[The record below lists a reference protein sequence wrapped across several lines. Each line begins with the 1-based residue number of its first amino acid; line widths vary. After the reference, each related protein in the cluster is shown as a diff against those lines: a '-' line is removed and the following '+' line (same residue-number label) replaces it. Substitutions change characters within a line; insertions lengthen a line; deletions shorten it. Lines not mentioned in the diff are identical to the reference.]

1 MAVSTY
7 VIGNDGNVS
16 IGSVDVLKVRSFA
29 ATLQRVSSDLTGFG
43 DSGRRRRL
51 GMIDLTGSLTGVAGV
66 GSNAVT
72 SGATVNTTLFYGE
85 NTSYALTLTIYDTT
99 ATDAKIAANVVFDQF
114 AFNSDKAGDATVTA
128 NFSNSDG
135 AAPVITWLT

>member
-51 GMIDLTGSLTGVAGV
+51 GMIDLTGSMTGVAAV
-66 GSNAVT
+66 GTTTATTGT
-72 SGATVNTTLFYGE
+72 SVFYGINE
-85 NTSYALTLTIYDTT
+85 AHTVTLTIYDSTST
-99 ATDAKIAANVVFDQF
+99 SVTTDANIVATCVFDQF
-114 AFNSDKAGDATVTA
+114 AFNSDKTGDTTVTA
-128 NFSNSDG
+128 NFANSSG
-135 AAPVITWLT
+135 SAPVVTWLT

>member
-66 GSNAVT
+66 GTTTATTGTAV
-72 SGATVNTTLFYGE
+72 FYGE
-85 NTSYALTLTIYDTT
+85 NTQYALTLTIYDATTT
-99 ATDAKIAANVVFDQF
+99 ADAKIAANVVFDQF
-114 AFNSDKAGDATVTA
+114 SFNSDKAGDATVTA
-128 NFSNSDG
+128 NFANSDG
-135 AAPVITWLT
+135 AAPIVTWLT

>member
-66 GSNAVT
+66 GTTTATTGTAV
-72 SGATVNTTLFYGE
+72 FYGINAE
-85 NTSYALTLTIYDTT
+85 HTVTLTIFDTT
-99 ATDAKIAANVVFDQF
+99 HTADDAKIVATCVFDQF

-128 NFSNSDG
+128 NFANSSG
-135 AAPVITWLT
+135 TAPLVTWLT